1 MNQGRPKHPRRRLR
15 PLTAVLGL
23 CALAATLLLWTKLR
37 LVNGL
42 PRTAVA
48 EPMPEAGNSQG
59 NTAVPERAALPRAD
73 EPPTPN
79 EDWTKGDRI
88 PPFE

>member
-1 MNQGRPKHPRRRLR
+1 MKTERTMPTARRVRPF
-15 PLTAVLGL
+15 TAVLCM

-48 EPMPEAGNSQG
+48 EPMHERPAPK
-59 NTAVPERAALPRAD
+59 VPKAD
-73 EPPTPN
+73 APPSPN
-79 EDWTKGDRI
+79 DDWTQRDRI

>member
-1 MNQGRPKHPRRRLR
+1 M
-15 PLTAVLGL
+15 

-48 EPMPEAGNSQG
+48 EPMTEGGTSPGKA
-59 NTAVPERAALPRAD
+59 AVSERAALPRAD

-79 EDWTKGDRI
+79 DDWTKGDRI

>member
-1 MNQGRPKHPRRRLR
+1 MSQSRPQNHRTRVR
-15 PLTAVLGL
+15 PFTAVLGM

-37 LVNGL
+37 LVNGI

-48 EPMPEAGNSQG
+48 EPMAEIERPAGRKPS
-59 NTAVPERAALPRAD
+59 AERPALPKPDAA
-73 EPPTPN
+73 PSPN
-79 EDWTKGDRI
+79 DDWSKRDRI

>member
-1 MNQGRPKHPRRRLR
+1 M
-15 PLTAVLGL
+15 

-48 EPMPEAGNSQG
+48 EPMPEAGSSP
-59 NTAVPERAALPRAD
+59 AKAAKPERAALPRPDA
-73 EPPTPN
+73 PPTPN
-79 EDWTKGDRI
+79 EDWTNGDRI

>member
-1 MNQGRPKHPRRRLR
+1 MNTPASQNQRRRLR
-15 PLTAVLGL
+15 PFTAVLGM

-37 LVNGL
+37 LVNGI

-48 EPMPEAGNSQG
+48 EPMPELAP
-59 NTAVPERAALPRAD
+59 APRLPDPDA
-73 EPPTPN
+73 PPSPN
-79 EDWTKGDRI
+79 EDWSGHDRI

>member
-1 MNQGRPKHPRRRLR
+1 MNRSRPQKHRARVR
-15 PLTAVLGL
+15 PYTAVLGM

-37 LVNGL
+37 LVNGI

-48 EPMPEAGNSQG
+48 EPVAEIERR
-59 NTAVPERAALPRAD
+59 AVRKPSANRPALPKGDA
-73 EPPTPN
+73 TPAPN
-79 EDWTKGDRI
+79 DDWSKHDRI